1 MIDLAHSPIDKVT
14 VFPKGRLGRL
24 RSNVVFSNHYERAQV
39 SIACELLECGE
50 EEEDN
55 HCLFSGSHLVIL
67 LPATFDQH
75 GRQGGRHQQGGRD
88 QQGGRH
94 LVWSRQLDCEIL
106 FLRHEIEKGLRA
118 VYNRLLGWLTNH
130 LAADFFQV
138 RSIHHTYSLHNT
150 NFLKGKQLKG
160 VYQKCFTIA

>member
-24 RSNVVFSNHYERAQV
+24 RSNVVFSYHYDYAQG

-67 LPATFDQH
+67 LPAT
-75 GRQGGRHQQGGRD
+75 
-88 QQGGRH
+88 
-94 LVWSRQLDCEIL
+94 
-106 FLRHEIEKGLRA
+106 
-118 VYNRLLGWLTNH
+118 
-130 LAADFFQV
+130 
-138 RSIHHTYSLHNT
+138 
-150 NFLKGKQLKG
+150 
-160 VYQKCFTIA
+160 

>member
-1 MIDLAHSPIDKVT
+1 MIDLAHSHIDRVT
-14 VFPKGRLGRL
+14 VFLKGRLGRL
-24 RSNVVFSNHYERAQV
+24 RSNVVFSYHYERAQV

-67 LPATFDQH
+67 LPATLDQH
-75 GRQGGRHQQGGRD
+75 QQDGRD

-94 LVWSRQLDCEIL
+94 LVWSRQLDCQIL
-106 FLRHEIEKGLRA
+106 ILRHEIEKGPKA
-118 VYNRLLGWLTNH
+118 VYNLLLGWLTNQ